1 MRSLEAREARKWR
14 AQLRGGQGFDSR
26 TCCIE
31 LWRASCGHSPWHV
44 RDCRAFAR
52 GDARELDTGRHG
64 CNRHWS
70 REARRLRPQE
80 RKAGRPQRDRVL
92 RKKSASGFG
101 GERSFV
107 VPTDSSIRQIISFSL
122 DRSNRTDIP
131 CGRENRRLGLLI
143 LTWRLRRRRLEV
155 WLTHTE
161 FTFGLILGRTKRRPS
176 KRVTS
181 WKAGGKL
188 SVWTSA
194 SSTKWTALKMQCKRL
209 WRRRHLQKKPLPPA
223 KRKKNPP
230 PRVPPKQRENPASR
244 LLQKL
249 LRRSPMA
256 PTAKWDCWCGSIFR
270 LMKNFPSSAGW
281 HGFLRKSRSRAHRR
295 K

>member
-1 MRSLEAREARKWR
+1 M
-14 AQLRGGQGFDSR
+14 
-26 TCCIE
+26 
-31 LWRASCGHSPWHV
+31 
-44 RDCRAFAR
+44 
-52 GDARELDTGRHG
+52 
-64 CNRHWS
+64 
-70 REARRLRPQE
+70 RLRPQE

-101 GERSFV
+101 SERSFV

-176 KRVTS
+176 KRATS
-181 WKAGGKL
+181 WKAGGKH
-188 SVWTSA
+188 SGWTSA
-194 SSTKWTALKMQCKRL
+194 SSTKWTALKMPRQRL
-209 WRRRHLQKKPLPPA
+209 RRRRRLRKKPLP

-230 PRVPPKQRENPASR
+230 RRLQAKQPESRAS
-244 LLQKL
+244 LLPQKPG
-249 LRRSPMA
+249 RSPKA
-256 PTAKWDCWCGSIFR
+256 PPTARWDCWCDFIFR
-270 LMKNFPSSAGW
+270 LMKSFPSKGGW